1 MNKDLNNYEE
11 ARDYLFKELNIIADI
26 KWVVVG
32 SLISSSYVA
41 EYTAKGIEFD
51 DDLIDEKTSNDLIA
65 YVNYYKKTKY
75 INDIYIK
82 HLINYLRKLNIK
94 SKSIIINF
102 RYILDFIAI
111 LKMQGRCINPD
122 LEDLESKIMF
132 NRNAAIR
139 DFVFRYVSFNK
150 EDVYRRNIKPLINL
164 KEKSKDDFYMNL
176 LDLSYSELDNFMR
189 SIFKY

>member
-1 MNKDLNNYEE
+1 MNKEFNNYEE
-11 ARDYLFKELNIIADI
+11 ARDYLFKELNVIADL

-82 HLINYLRKLNIK
+82 HLIEYLRKLNIK

-102 RYILDFIAI
+102 RYILDYIAI
-111 LKMQGRCINPD
+111 LKMQGRRINPN
-122 LEDLESKIMF
+122 LEDLESNIMF
-132 NRNAAIR
+132 NRTAAIK
-139 DFVFRYVSFNK
+139 DFVFRYLSFNK
-150 EDVYRRNIKPLINL
+150 EDVYRKGIKPLINL

-176 LDLSYSELDNFMR
+176 LDLSYPELDNFMR
-189 SIFKY
+189 GLFKY